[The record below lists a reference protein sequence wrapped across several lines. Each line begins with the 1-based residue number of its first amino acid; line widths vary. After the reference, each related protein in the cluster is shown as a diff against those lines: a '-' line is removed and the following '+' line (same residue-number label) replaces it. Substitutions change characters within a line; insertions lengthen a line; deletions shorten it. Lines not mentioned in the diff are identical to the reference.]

1 MGVIVAALVGTLL
14 LAVPGAPLYKKPV
27 LGLDLQGGLEVV
39 LQAVPPKGHTL
50 TSADLDRSIS
60 IMQSRINKLG
70 VSEPEIRKQGKD
82 QIVIQLAG
90 VHDAAKAAALIGKTA
105 QLMLFDFEND
115 LTGPSVDANGNPI
128 AQPALY
134 GMLKQ
139 VQGQAAKGS
148 PEAFYLFRSKTVTTK
163 ATKKGAKPTK
173 TVKHSYVSQAT
184 TLKELL
190 KPYGGTAPPKTEV
203 LKVPVHTIVVR
214 CAAST
219 GCLGAGAA
227 GASTSGTYYYLMKY
241 FPTRTSNPVPEMTG
255 GDLVLSGTRAD
266 FGTGNQPVVL
276 LQFTGHGSSQFQKI
290 TREEA
295 QRGALKYT
303 QAGQQG
309 DPLNFTQHFAI
320 VLDGQLESTPYIDFK
335 RNPDGIAGPNAEID
349 LGQGGSFQE
358 AKDLALVLQT
368 GALPVSFKQIE
379 RTDVSA
385 TLGKDSLTQAWHAA
399 LVGLIVVALFL
410 LLLYRFLG
418 LVAVIG
424 LTIYCALYYAAIL
437 LFNVTLTLPGFAGL
451 ILTIGVAADANVVVF
466 ERIKEEV
473 RAGKSV
479 RAAISAGYGKG
490 FHTILDANVVTAITA
505 LVLFLIAVASVKGFA
520 LMLLIGTMISLLTAV
535 AATRALLGLLSGFR
549 WFSNPRFM
557 GAHGQQ
563 TAKWLQ
569 IDFMKRR
576 YLWFAISGVI
586 IVAGAASLGARGLN
600 LGIDFKGGTQ
610 VTFKTHKAYTPEE
623 IRKVAAQVKRP
634 DAVVQGRGTAVNG
647 KYTTWQVRTRSLTG
661 TSQSNFQN
669 ELQQQVGAYASG
681 TKNVSSSF
689 GHQIAIDAIWGIIVS
704 LALIIVYIA
713 LRFSFKFSLPVII
726 AMLHDIV
733 ITVGVYSLVFK
744 EVSVAT
750 VAAVLTVLGYSNYD
764 TIIIFD
770 RVRENIPL
778 MRRQPF
784 STIVNVSLWETIRR
798 SLATTFITLLPI
810 IALEIL
816 GGPTLQDFA
825 FALIVG
831 VISGAYSSIF
841 IAAPLLAMWKE
852 REPEY
857 AKRKQF
863 IGEDGG
869 LAAVGRRRRLD
880 AGTVALQQSE
890 HALADESTP
899 ELVDVLDA
907 VPSEPGAQAR
917 REKRRQRRRTRPHG
931 RAR

>member
-1 MGVIVAALVGTLL
+1 
-14 LAVPGAPLYKKPV
+14 
-27 LGLDLQGGLEVV
+27 
-39 LQAVPPKGHTL
+39 
-50 TSADLDRSIS
+50 
-60 IMQSRINKLG
+60 
-70 VSEPEIRKQGKD
+70 
-82 QIVIQLAG
+82 
-90 VHDAAKAAALIGKTA
+90 
-105 QLMLFDFEND
+105 
-115 LTGPSVDANGNPI
+115 
-128 AQPALY
+128 
-134 GMLKQ
+134 
-139 VQGQAAKGS
+139 
-148 PEAFYLFRSKTVTTK
+148 
-163 ATKKGAKPTK
+163 
-173 TVKHSYVSQAT
+173 
-184 TLKELL
+184 
-190 KPYGGTAPPKTEV
+190 
-203 LKVPVHTIVVR
+203 
-214 CAAST
+214 
-219 GCLGAGAA
+219 
-227 GASTSGTYYYLMKY
+227 
-241 FPTRTSNPVPEMTG
+241 
-255 GDLVLSGTRAD
+255 
-266 FGTGNQPVVL
+266 
-276 LQFTGHGSSQFQKI
+276 
-290 TREEA
+290 
-295 QRGALKYT
+295 
-303 QAGQQG
+303 
-309 DPLNFTQHFAI
+309 
-320 VLDGQLESTPYIDFK
+320 
-335 RNPDGIAGPNAEID
+335 
-349 LGQGGSFQE
+349 
-358 AKDLALVLQT
+358 
-368 GALPVSFKQIE
+368 
-379 RTDVSA
+379 
-385 TLGKDSLTQAWHAA
+385 
-399 LVGLIVVALFL
+399 
-410 LLLYRFLG
+410 
-418 LVAVIG
+418 
-424 LTIYCALYYAAIL
+424 
-437 LFNVTLTLPGFAGL
+437 
-451 ILTIGVAADANVVVF
+451 VVVF

-520 LMLLIGTMISLLTAV
+520 LMLLIGTIISLLTAV

-569 IDFMKRR
+569 IDFMRRR
-576 YLWFAISGVI
+576 YVWFALSGVI
-586 IVAGAASLGARGLN
+586 IVAGAASLGVRGLN

-689 GHQIAIDAIWGIIVS
+689 GHQIAVDAIWGIIVS

-750 VAAVLTVLGYSNYD
+750 VAAVLTVLGYSIYD

-810 IALEIL
+810 IALEVL

-863 IGEDGG
+863 AGEDGG
-869 LAAVGRRRRLD
+869 LPAVGARRRRID

-890 HALADESTP
+890 HALAEESTP